1 MRKIRFCFVDGD
13 YTEYEIP
20 EIPETS
26 IEFEEGYL
34 VWRDEDEDRILFMAR
49 EELIEYV
56 ETIKQT
62 NVDEDEPVDNVVNLR
77 DFSGGVENAD
87 WPLRDNPWLGKI
99 GPKRYNQVGA

>member
-20 EIPETS
+20 EIAETS

-49 EELIEYV
+49 EELIEYI
-56 ETIKQT
+56 ETLDQT
-62 NVDEDEPVDNVVNLR
+62 PYEDGDEPVDNLVNIR
-77 DFSGGVENAD
+77 DFSCGVENTD
-87 WPLRDNPWLGKI
+87 WTKQKI
-99 GPKRYNQVGA
+99 GPKRFNQVGA